1 MAGDRDRLQPLFMG
15 FRDPR
20 LYFGIQNISVHVVP
34 TCGTSRHIDASI
46 ISKLLIFLLK
56 NNGSSKR
63 QPRIGRHPA
72 RKFIRFDTSGAMC
85 HKVSLMKIRK
95 DVEIKARIDGRTKA
109 ELWRL
114 ASSRELDLSDIVRE
128 ALRDLLRKQ
137 IKPSAKGASAM

>member
-1 MAGDRDRLQPLFMG
+1 
-15 FRDPR
+15 
-20 LYFGIQNISVHVVP
+20 
-34 TCGTSRHIDASI
+34 
-46 ISKLLIFLLK
+46 
-56 NNGSSKR
+56 
-63 QPRIGRHPA
+63 
-72 RKFIRFDTSGAMC
+72 MC